1 MNITQT
7 IPSYIFGI
15 SEQPDMRKKP
25 GQVNA
30 MDNALPDITS
40 GLVKR
45 PGTRLVQATLT
56 NEPGKWFNIYRDE
69 NEQYVGHVQRSNGN
83 IRIWAAVDIPG
94 GASKGTEI
102 TVTRLAPSSA
112 PKFPNPEPRGNEV
125 APFSNA
131 AETYLTHNA
140 DEDLQA
146 VTINDYTFITNR
158 LHKPRMTKQ
167 LTPSRDPE
175 AVYELKVIAYGREY
189 KFETFKIKADGSKGD
204 SLGSASV
211 TTVGASGATTDQV
224 KASKILSDLKAA
236 LVASN
241 DAWTVDNVKIIG
253 NTLYLTNTTEF
264 IIQTTDTQLGNA
276 FSTEVNDI
284 ERLPYQAKAG
294 YECKVV
300 NSDNEDDDFYV
311 KFIGTGGD
319 PDNARLNSSGNW
331 EKIDGALGLFG
342 ADGEGYWTEWVAQGV
357 HTGFNNTDMPV
368 QLTRLSDGTFASS
381 LINFTDRTV
390 GDDNT
395 NPLPAFINEKDPAGE
410 DTVTINGSEVTTGK
424 GLPINK
430 ILLFRNRLVFLNGGN
445 VTTSQAGEFFNWFS
459 TSSLS
464 LAPTDPIDV
473 AASSQQ
479 PAILYDGI
487 EINNGF
493 LLFSKFQQYL
503 LTSADTA
510 TTNET
515 VKLQAIAYYE
525 FDETTS
531 PVPLGTTFG
540 FCNSA
545 GNNFRFFEMLN
556 ISDETEPSVV
566 EQSKVVSRFLPQR
579 VDKIADS
586 KESTVLLFSTKSTIT
601 VAGQTVSRGNE
612 VWGYRYFDN
621 STERLQSAWFRW
633 IMPGKVQFHCIMR
646 DVYYSVLNVNG
657 QNQLHESDIK
667 STPDTN
673 FIWDLPDAVYRIHL
687 DSNSEIASA
696 KMTYTAATDKTTFP
710 LPTGLFNLADTVVT
724 GQEIVDAR
732 PEPAPAQV
740 TTVPNVTLLNAAH
753 AGASNGDI
761 YDVLN
766 STGITSAS
774 PSVAAGTLPK
784 PTTLWNSQMSVRVV
798 RTAAGWDYQ
807 AHFPLVKQHY
817 RKIACY
823 TIEDGPNQG
832 RMAIPDINSQTVTL
846 DGNWKYIQKL
856 KITNN
861 ETTAADG
868 EYKNLKMQ
876 HTAGT
881 IVGRNMRA
889 SIRVINGRV
898 AEAWLTNDG
907 DAWADGE

>member
-25 GQVNA
+25 GQVTA

-69 NEQYVGHVQRSNGN
+69 NEQYVGHVRRSNGD
-83 IRIWAAVDIPG
+83 IRIWNALT
-94 GASKGTEI
+94 GAEV

-112 PKFPNPEPRGNEV
+112 PSFPNPQTRGSAI
-125 APFSNA
+125 APFNAA

-146 VTINDYTFITNR
+146 ITINDFTFITNR
-158 LHKPRMTKQ
+158 LHRPRMTTQ
-167 LTPSRDPE
+167 VTPGRPNE
-175 AVYELKVIAYGREY
+175 AVYELKVVAYGREY
-189 KFETFKIKADGSKGD
+189 RFETFEVQADGT
-204 SLGSASV
+204 LGASMGAATV
-211 TTVGASGATTDQV
+211 TTDGASGA
-224 KASKILSDLKAA
+224 AG
-236 LVASN
+236 
-241 DAWTVDNVKIIG
+241 DNVEASQILTDLRTSLLTSANWSAGDVEIIG
-253 NTLYLTNTTEF
+253 NSLYLSNSTNFTIT
-264 IIQTTDTQLGNA
+264 TTDTQLGNA
-276 FSTEVNDI
+276 FTDEVNDI

-294 YECKVV
+294 YEVKVV
-300 NSDNEDDDFYV
+300 NSDSEDDDFYV
-311 KFIGTGGD
+311 KFIGTGGTPEDAVLDTSNPPQWVREGTTQD
-319 PDNARLNSSGNW
+319 P
-331 EKIDGALGLFG
+331 FG
-342 ADGEGYWTEWVAQGV
+342 SDGEGYWTEWVAQGV
-357 HTGFNNTDMPV
+357 HTSFNNTDMPV
-368 QLTRLSDGTFASS
+368 QLVRQANGTFTSS
-381 LINFTDRTV
+381 LIDFEPRTV
-390 GDDNT
+390 GDDFT
-395 NPLPAFINEKDPAGE
+395 NPLPAFIDEDDPDG
-410 DTVTINGSEVTTGK
+410 TTSVTIAGSSVTTGN

-430 ILLFRNRLVFLNGGN
+430 ILLFRNRLVFLNSGN
-445 VTTSQAGEFFNWFS
+445 VTTSQAGDFFNWFS
-459 TSSLS
+459 TSSIA

-556 ISDETEPSVV
+556 INDETEPTVV

-579 VDKIADS
+579 VDRIADS

-601 VAGQTVSRGNE
+601 IAGQSVSRGNE

-633 IMPGKVQFHCIMR
+633 IMPGTVQFHCIMR
-646 DVYYSVLNVNG
+646 DVYYTVLNING
-657 QNQLHESDIK
+657 QNQLHEADIK

-687 DSNSEIASA
+687 DNNSEITSA
-696 KMTYTAATDKTTFP
+696 NMTYTAATDKTTFT
-710 LPTGLFNLADTVVT
+710 LPTGLFNLADTAVA

-732 PEPAPAQV
+732 PSPAPAQT
-740 TTVPNVTLLNAAH
+740 TTVATVSLLNAAH
-753 AGASNGDI
+753 SGATDGDI

-766 STGITSAS
+766 STGITGAS
-774 PSVAAGTLPK
+774 PSVSGLPT

-798 RTAAGWDYQ
+798 RTSSGWNYQ
-807 AHFPLVKQHY
+807 AHFPLAKQNY

-823 TIEDGPNQG
+823 P
-832 RMAIPDINSQTVTL
+832 
-846 DGNWKYIQKL
+846 
-856 KITNN
+856 
-861 ETTAADG
+861 
-868 EYKNLKMQ
+868 LKMVL
-876 HTAGT
+876 TKAGWLYLIL
-881 IVGRNMRA
+881 IVRLLPLMVTGSIFRN
-889 SIRVINGRV
+889 
-898 AEAWLTNDG
+898 
-907 DAWADGE
+907 